1 MAICDNMKAIRR
13 KKGMTQ
19 KQVAEACGLA
29 DSTIST
35 YELGNANPK
44 YEIELMDQDEGTKGG
59 AVDSSH
65 RCIESATEQ
74 IIDVMLKHFASLAPD
89 RRIPPDRFLG
99 KEYLKHMK

>member
-1 MAICDNMKAIRR
+1 M
-13 KKGMTQ
+13 
-19 KQVAEACGLA
+19 E
-29 DSTIST
+29 
-35 YELGNANPK
+35 
-44 YEIELMDQDEGTKGG
+44 QDGVTKGG